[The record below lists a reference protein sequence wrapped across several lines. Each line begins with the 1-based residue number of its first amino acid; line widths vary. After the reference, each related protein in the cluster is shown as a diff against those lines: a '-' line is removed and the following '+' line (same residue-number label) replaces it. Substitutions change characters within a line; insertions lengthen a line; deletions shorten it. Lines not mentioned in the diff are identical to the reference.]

1 MNIETFNGF
10 IPTLARN
17 SWVHPRGIVIG
28 QVQLGED
35 ASIWPGA
42 VVRGDM
48 HSITIGART
57 SIQDN
62 AVVHV
67 THPSS
72 FNPEGFGVVIGDDV
86 TAGHQVMLHGC
97 YIGHRV
103 MIGMQ
108 TIIMDGAVIE
118 DDVIIGAGSLIPQGK
133 RLKSGYLYL
142 GRPAKAARPLTEEE
156 LTFLPYVAS
165 NYVKL
170 KNQYRKEESRS

>member
-1 MNIETFNGF
+1 MTIETFNGVA
-10 IPTLARN
+10 PTLGSN
-17 SWVHPRGIVIG
+17 SWVHPRGLIIG

-67 THPSS
+67 THPSA
-72 FNPEGFGVVIGDDV
+72 FNPGGFGVVVGNDV

-97 YIGHRV
+97 HIGNRV

-108 TIIMDGAVIE
+108 TIIMDGVVVE
-118 DDVIIGAGSLIPQGK
+118 DDVIIGAGSLVPQGK
-133 RLKSGYLYL
+133 RLASGYLYL
-142 GRPAKAARPLTEEE
+142 GRPAQAVRPLTAEE
-156 LTFLPYVAS
+156 LEFLPYVAS
-165 NYVKL
+165 NYVAL
-170 KNQYRKEESRS
+170 KNQYRTQEGRS